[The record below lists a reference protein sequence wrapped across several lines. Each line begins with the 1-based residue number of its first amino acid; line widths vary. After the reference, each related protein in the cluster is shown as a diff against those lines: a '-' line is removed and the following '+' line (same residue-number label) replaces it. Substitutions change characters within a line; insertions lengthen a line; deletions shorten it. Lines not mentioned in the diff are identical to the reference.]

1 MFKKTF
7 LIVCFITSMFGSSS
21 FSVGDKIGNFSLLN
35 QFDEKQTIDG
45 SVKTV
50 LVSFEKGTGA
60 DVNEFLSKQSTDFLK
75 QHQAVF
81 IANISGMPMVITKM
95 FALPKMRGYKHPVL
109 LIYDEN
115 DTRFTSQ
122 EEKTTLYRLEE
133 GVIKSIEFIT
143 HENLGEVFQ

>member
-1 MFKKTF
+1 MFKKAF
-7 LIVCFITSMFGSSS
+7 FMMCMITSLFAGST
-21 FSVGDKIGNFSLLN
+21 FSVGDKIGNFSLVN
-35 QFDEKQTIDG
+35 QFDEKQTIDS
-45 SVKTV
+45 SVKTM

-60 DVNEFLSKQSTDFLK
+60 DVNEFLSQQSSDFLK
-75 QHQAVF
+75 QHHAVF

-115 DTRFTSQ
+115 DSRFKSQ
-122 EEKTTLYRLEE
+122 EEKTTLYRLED

-143 HENLGEVFQ
+143 QDDLGKIF

>member
-1 MFKKTF
+1 M
-7 LIVCFITSMFGSSS
+7 CFITSVFGSSS

-45 SVKTV
+45 SVKTM

-75 QHQAVF
+75 QHHAVF

-115 DTRFTSQ
+115 DTRFKSQ
-122 EEKTTLYRLEE
+122 EEKTTLYRLED

-143 HENLGEVFQ
+143 QENLGQVFQ

>member
-7 LIVCFITSMFGSSS
+7 LIVCFITSVFGSSS

-45 SVKTV
+45 SVKTM

-75 QHQAVF
+75 QYHAVF

-115 DTRFTSQ
+115 DTRFKSQ

-133 GVIKSIEFIT
+133 GVIKSIEYIT

>member
-45 SVKTV
+45 SVKTM

-60 DVNEFLSKQSTDFLK
+60 DVNEFLSKQSSDFLK
-75 QHQAVF
+75 QHNAVF

-115 DTRFTSQ
+115 DARFKAQ
-122 EEKTTLYRLEE
+122 EEKTTLYRLED

-143 HENLGEVFQ
+143 QENFEQVFQ

>member
-7 LIVCFITSMFGSSS
+7 FIVYFITSVFGSSS

-45 SVKTV
+45 SVKTM

-75 QHQAVF
+75 QHHAVF

-115 DTRFTSQ
+115 DTRFKSQ

-143 HENLGEVFQ
+143 QENLGQVFQ

>member
-7 LIVCFITSMFGSSS
+7 LIVCFITSVFGSSS

-45 SVKTV
+45 SVKTM

-75 QHQAVF
+75 QHHAVF

-115 DTRFTSQ
+115 DTRFKSQ

-133 GVIKSIEFIT
+133 GVIKSIEYIT

>member
-7 LIVCFITSMFGSSS
+7 LIVCFITSVFGSSS

-45 SVKTV
+45 SVKTM

-75 QHQAVF
+75 QHHAVF

-115 DTRFTSQ
+115 DTRFKSQ

-133 GVIKSIEFIT
+133 GVIKSIEYIT
-143 HENLGEVFQ
+143 HENFEQVFQ

>member
-7 LIVCFITSMFGSSS
+7 LIVCFITSVFGSSS

-45 SVKTV
+45 SVKTM

-75 QHQAVF
+75 QHHAVF

-115 DTRFTSQ
+115 DTRFKSQ

-143 HENLGEVFQ
+143 QENLGQVFQ